1 MLTPMASFGYL
12 KKRGVL
18 FHTWAKLTYTG
29 IVLADYMPCMVHMH
43 ALKVSHSV
51 ILYVHNSDFSE
62 IAINHVL
69 ESTVWIQC
77 DNIILKLIVL
87 DELRLCFLVMAWFA
101 HLKHC
106 CGTFQLDFTD
116 DRLVS
121 AWSASPCILEL
132 GSTQQVQVLT
142 AKLHSKHAILAN
154 WI

>member
-1 MLTPMASFGYL
+1 MHKTVQTLLYDDGCPNLTPMASFGYL

-69 ESTVWIQC
+69 EVYSMDTVCQ
-77 DNIILKLIVL
+77 
-87 DELRLCFLVMAWFA
+87 
-101 HLKHC
+101 
-106 CGTFQLDFTD
+106 
-116 DRLVS
+116 
-121 AWSASPCILEL
+121 
-132 GSTQQVQVLT
+132 
-142 AKLHSKHAILAN
+142 
-154 WI
+154 